1 MQSRVPPRPFQIQK
15 SLGDLEDRAVD
26 KLDIYP
32 EFILSAGLSSPYSP
46 LFRPVQAAT
55 QASVSFPALLDTTC
69 THPSKPSPLA
79 LLPASIP
86 SIPGDETTFGGFA
99 RNSSTILLLVAS
111 AEEAPFAVGIAEK

>member
-1 MQSRVPPRPFQIQK
+1 MHASLICRSSRRQTRHLPGVHPLR
-15 SLGDLEDRAVD
+15 RAV
-26 KLDIYP
+26 
-32 EFILSAGLSSPYSP
+32 FSILASIQTCPSRHSS
-46 LFRPVQAAT
+46 FA
-55 QASVSFPALLDTTC
+55 
-69 THPSKPSPLA
+69 SKPSPLA